1 MRKSMF
7 RGAAVALCCVLFGQ
21 QAAQAA
27 ELSYSLTDL
36 GGNQWRYD
44 YALALDAADPAFDEL
59 TVYFDLPDTAAITAF
74 SAPAEWDV
82 LAVQPDPALP
92 DAGYFDALHLSGA
105 IAGAGTY
112 SGFSVSFTALSG
124 ALPATQRFELL
135 QSDSLQVVW
144 SGQTVAAVPEP
155 EGYALF
161 VSGLGLLALQ
171 RRRAA
176 ARPARSLEA

>member
-7 RGAAVALCCVLFGQ
+7 RGAAVALCCVLLGQ

-27 ELSYSLTDL
+27 ALSYNLTDL

-44 YALALDAADPAFDEL
+44 YALELDVADPAFDEL
-59 TVYFDLPDTAAITAF
+59 TVYFDLPDTIEITAF
-74 SAPAEWDV
+74 SAPAEWDA

-92 DAGYFDALHLSGA
+92 YAGYFDALHLPGVL
-105 IAGAGTY
+105 AGAGSY

-124 ALPATQRFELL
+124 VLPATQRFELL
-135 QSDSLQVVW
+135 QSDTLQTVW

-155 EGYALF
+155 ESYALLM
-161 VSGLGLLALQ
+161 SGLGLLALQ

-176 ARPARSLEA
+176 ARSLEA